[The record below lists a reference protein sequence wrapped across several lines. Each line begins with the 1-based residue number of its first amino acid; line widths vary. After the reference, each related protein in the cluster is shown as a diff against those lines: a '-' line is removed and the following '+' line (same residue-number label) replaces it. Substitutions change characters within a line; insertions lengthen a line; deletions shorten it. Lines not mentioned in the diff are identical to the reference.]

1 MDLNLNIL
9 LQLKLI
15 LAILETKLTTVKIKR
30 KWDFLDDDEN
40 NLPDL
45 VPSVVFH
52 TRVRDKNI
60 PGDNPFRWEDVNTFD
75 LFANKRV
82 VLFSLPGAFTPT
94 CSTMQLP
101 GFEDNFAEFK
111 ALGIKD
117 IYCVSV
123 NDSFVMNAWAKAQ
136 KIRKVKMIPDGSGK
150 FTRKMG
156 MHVQKDNL
164 GFGERS
170 WRYACVV
177 NNGMIEKW
185 FIEPNPQ
192 DDAPDDP
199 YGETSPLNI
208 LSWLKENS

>member
-1 MDLNLNIL
+1 MTDN
-9 LQLKLI
+9 LKL
-15 LAILETKLTTVKIKR
+15 KIKR
-30 KWDFLDDDEN
+30 YWDVVEEEGET
-40 NLPDL
+40 LPKI
-45 VPSVVFH
+45 VPHVVFK
-52 TRVRDKNI
+52 TRVRDESI
-60 PGDNPFRWEDVNTFD
+60 EGPNPYRWEDINTFD
-75 LFANKRV
+75 LFAGKRV

-123 NDSFVMNAWAKAQ
+123 NDAFVMNAWAKAQ
-136 KIRKVKMIPDGSGK
+136 KIKKVKVIPDGTGE

-156 MHVQKDNL
+156 MLVSKDNF

-177 NNGMIEKW
+177 DNGRIVKW
-185 FIEPNPQ
+185 FIEEGPQ
-192 DDAPDDP
+192 DNCPIDP
-199 YGETSPLNI
+199 YGQTSPENI
-208 LSWLKENS
+208 LAWLKSN